1 MSLASELL
9 KVYELMIGSL
19 EMVPSSGG
27 VFEVS
32 VDGEL
37 LFSKKASG
45 RHAYAHEV
53 FDLLKARAGD
63 PPPPEDE

>member
-9 KVYELMIGSL
+9 KAYELVITSL
-19 EMVPSSGG
+19 EMVPASRG

-37 LFSKKASG
+37 IFSKKALG

-53 FDLLKARAGD
+53 FDLLKAKVGE
-63 PPPPEDE
+63 PPEAE